1 MRGDTA
7 RMGQTL
13 AEKIIGE
20 HAGHDVSAGEIVV
33 AKVDLC
39 YVQDGTGPLAM
50 REFRDLGRHRLA
62 MPERT
67 LIFLDHAAPCPRQE
81 LANDHKSL
89 RHFAAE
95 FGCKLFDI
103 GEGVCHQI
111 VLEQFAAPGLLI
123 VGADSHTCTNGA
135 LGAFGTGMGSTDVA
149 VAMATGET
157 WFKVPETI
165 RIDVAGKS
173 SPGVHSKDVILHV
186 IGLLGADGA
195 TYKALEFGGQGLTEL
210 DVSDRATIANMAV
223 EAGAKTGIF
232 PSDEMTKEYL
242 AQCGREHEWRELQA
256 DADASYERTIVID
269 MGSLVPMVALPH
281 YVDNVKP
288 ITDPDCKGV
297 TIDQVFLGSCTNC
310 RIEDIRAFE
319 KIMHGKR
326 VHSGTRT
333 LLTPASRTVLLQ
345 ALEEGL
351 VDSLVKSGVTITTA
365 GCGACVG
372 VHGGILADGE
382 RCLATSNRNFK
393 GRMGNPNAFVY
404 LASPATAAATAIKG
418 ELADPREFVS

>member
-1 MRGDTA
+1 
-7 RMGQTL
+7 MGKTL
-13 AEKIIGE
+13 AERIIGE
-20 HAGHDVSAGEIVV
+20 HVSRGVSAGEIVV

-50 REFRDLGRHRLA
+50 REFKQLGRDRLA

-81 LANDHKSL
+81 LANDHRFL
-89 RHFAAE
+89 RQFAAE

-135 LGAFGTGMGSTDVA
+135 VGAFSTGMGSTDVA

-165 RIDVAGKS
+165 RVEITGKLS
-173 SPGVHSKDVILHV
+173 RGVYSKDLILHL
-186 IGLLGADGA
+186 IGFLGADGA
-195 TYKALEFGGQGLTEL
+195 TYKALEFAGQGLCEL

-223 EAGAKTGIF
+223 EAGAKTGMF
-232 PSDEMTKEYL
+232 PSDKKTKEYL
-242 AQCGREHEWRELQA
+242 AQCGREREWRELRA
-256 DADASYERTIVID
+256 DADANYERAITID
-269 MGSLVPMVALPH
+269 MGTLVPMVALPH
-281 YVDNVKP
+281 YVDNVKA
-288 ITDPDCKGV
+288 ITDPECAGV
-297 TIDQVFLGSCTNC
+297 TIDQVFFGSCTNC
-310 RIEDIRAFE
+310 RIEDIRIFE
-319 KIMHGKR
+319 KIMRGRK
-326 VHSGTRT
+326 VHTQTRT
-333 LLTPASRTVLLQ
+333 LLTAASRTVLLQ

-351 VDSLVKSGVTITTA
+351 IDSLVRSGVTITAA

-372 VHGGILADGE
+372 VHGGVLADGE

-418 ELADPREFVS
+418 ELADPREFLP

>member
-1 MRGDTA
+1 
-7 RMGQTL
+7 MGKTL

-20 HAGHDVSAGEIVV
+20 HAGREVSAGEIVV
-33 AKVDLC
+33 AKIDLC

-50 REFRDLGRHRLA
+50 REFKELGRDRLA
-62 MPERT
+62 MPDRT

-81 LANDHKSL
+81 LANDHKLL
-89 RHFAAE
+89 RQFAAE

-111 VLEQFAAPGLLI
+111 VLEKFAAPGSLI

-165 RIDVAGKS
+165 RIDVTGKLA
-173 SPGVHSKDVILHV
+173 PGVHSKDLILHL

-195 TYKALEFGGQGLTEL
+195 TYKALEFAGEGLAGLE
-210 DVSDRATIANMAV
+210 VSDRTTIANMAV

-232 PSDEMTKEYL
+232 PSDERTRQYL
-242 AQCGREHEWRELQA
+242 AQYGREREWRELQA
-256 DADASYERTIVID
+256 DADANYERTIAID
-269 MGSLVPMVALPH
+269 MSTVVPMVALPH

-288 ITDPDCKGV
+288 ITDTECAGV

-310 RIEDIRAFE
+310 RIEDIRIFE
-319 KIMHGKR
+319 KIVRGKK

-333 LLTPASRTVLLQ
+333 LLTPASRSVLLQ
-345 ALEEGL
+345 SLEEGL
-351 VDSLVKSGVTITTA
+351 IDSLVKSGVTITTA

-372 VHGGILADGE
+372 VHGGVLADGE

-393 GRMGNPNAFVY
+393 GRMGNPKAFVY
-404 LASPATAAATAIKG
+404 LASPATAAATAIRG

>member
-1 MRGDTA
+1 
-7 RMGQTL
+7 MGKTL

-20 HAGHDVSAGEIVV
+20 HAGREVSAGETVV

-50 REFRDLGRHRLA
+50 REFKELGRDRLA
-62 MPERT
+62 MPDRT

-81 LANDHKSL
+81 LANDHRFL
-89 RHFAAE
+89 RQFAAE

-165 RIDVAGKS
+165 RIDVAGKLL
-173 SPGVHSKDVILHV
+173 PGVHPKDAILHL

-195 TYKALEFGGQGLTEL
+195 TYMALEFAGQGLAEL

-232 PSDEMTKEYL
+232 PSDKKTKEYL
-242 AQCGREHEWRELQA
+242 VQCGREREWRDLQA
-256 DADASYERTIVID
+256 DTDASYERALAID
-269 MGSLVPMVALPH
+269 MDTLVPMVALPH

-288 ITDPDCKGV
+288 ITDPDCEGV

-310 RIEDIRAFE
+310 RIEDIRIFE
-319 KIMHGKR
+319 KMVRGKK
-326 VHSGTRT
+326 VHPGTRT
-333 LLTPASRTVLLQ
+333 LLTPASRTVFLQ

-351 VDSLVKSGVTITTA
+351 MDSLVKSGVTITTA

-372 VHGGILADGE
+372 VHGGVLADGE

-404 LASPATAAATAIKG
+404 LASPATAAATALRG
-418 ELADPREFVS
+418 ELADPRGFVP

>member
-1 MRGDTA
+1 VG
-7 RMGQTL
+7 MGKTL

-20 HAGHDVSAGEIVV
+20 HAGREVSAGEIVV

-50 REFRDLGRHRLA
+50 REFRELGRDRLA
-62 MPERT
+62 MPDRT

-89 RHFAAE
+89 RQFAAE

-103 GEGVCHQI
+103 GKGVCHQI
-111 VLEQFAAPGLLI
+111 VLEQFAAPGLMI

-135 LGAFGTGMGSTDVA
+135 VGAFGTGMGSTDVA
-149 VAMATGET
+149 VAIATGET

-165 RIDVAGKS
+165 RIDVTGKL
-173 SPGVHSKDVILHV
+173 SPGVHSKDVILHL

-195 TYKALEFGGQGLTEL
+195 TYKALEFAGEGLAEL
-210 DVSDRATIANMAV
+210 QVSDRATVANMAV
-223 EAGAKTGIF
+223 EAGAKTSIF
-232 PSDEMTKEYL
+232 PSDERTREYL
-242 AQCGREHEWRELQA
+242 AEHGREREWRELRP
-256 DADASYERTIVID
+256 DGHASYERTIAID
-269 MGSLVPMVALPH
+269 MNSLVPVVSLPH

-288 ITDPDCKGV
+288 ITDPECADV
-297 TIDQVFLGSCTNC
+297 AIDQVFLGSCTNC
-310 RIEDIRAFE
+310 RIEDIRVFE
-319 KIMHGKR
+319 KIMRGKN
-326 VHSGTRT
+326 VHPGTRT
-333 LLTPASRTVLLQ
+333 LLTPASRSVFMQ

-351 VDSLVKSGVTITTA
+351 IDSLVKSGVTITTA

-372 VHGGILADGE
+372 VHGGVLADGE

-418 ELADPREFVS
+418 ELADPREFLS